1 MTEFLKSVKAD
12 LLDRRLLPLVA
23 LVAVALVGA
32 VAYVALSGGGSSAPP
47 HVAAVLTPVSPGG
60 VGLAT
65 SQAVT
70 SSGRAVA
77 ETANGTT
84 QQRHGAAHDPFAPL
98 PGSVTTVT
106 AASTSST
113 LKGAA
118 SSSSAGSG
126 AKTEPSK
133 PAASSPSS
141 TGSSGSSQP
150 APSKP
155 KPKTLYKV
163 AVQFGVLPSGTAP
176 ANAVLQSYLDLSKAT
191 PLPSAKEKLI
201 EFLGVT
207 VAGSSRSA
215 SFAIDA
221 ELLPSPTGAASCLPS
236 TAQCKVIDLKE
247 GKTEQLLYLAPNG
260 TSVTYELRV
269 VSIVSSTASS
279 ASVNSVLRAQ
289 SDAAGRLL
297 GGGPLSL
304 AGLHYSSLAGVL
316 VFGGAHASSAHAAA
330 RHQR

>member
-1 MTEFLKSVKAD
+1 MTEFLKSLKAD

-32 VAYVALSGGGSSAPP
+32 IAYVALSSGGSSEPP
-47 HVAAVLTPVSPGG
+47 HVAAVPTPVSPGG

-84 QQRHGAAHDPFAPL
+84 QQRHGAAHDPFTPL
-98 PGSVTTVT
+98 PGSATTAIT
-106 AASTSST
+106 ASSTST
-113 LKGAA
+113 LKGAG
-118 SSSSAGSG
+118 SSGSAGSG
-126 AKTEPSK
+126 AKAEASK

-141 TGSSGSSQP
+141 GGSSQP

-176 ANAVLQSYLDLSKAT
+176 ADAVLQSYLDLSKAT

-207 VAGSSRSA
+207 VSGSSRSA

-279 ASVNSVLRAQ
+279 ASVNSVLHAQ
-289 SDAAGRLL
+289 SAAAGRLL
-297 GGGPLSL
+297 GGGGPLSL